1 MPLLSCTNLRYA
13 VPAMPIH
20 VHRAPRSI
28 FFFAF
33 CLCLGSFL
41 QARPSADW
49 TSLAPGMD
57 YKYVTAKKLSVVGD
71 SRIFILR
78 IDPNLW
84 HLEAVGIGQTG
95 ESTGHTAREW
105 AQLRKFSAVINAG
118 MFAADFK
125 THLGYMGS
133 ATHSSNGKV
142 NAYQSVAAFEP
153 RDSQSP
159 PFRIFDLDAPGAHFE
174 EIQKNYSSA
183 LQNLRL
189 IKRPGSNQWS
199 QQDRKWSEAALGE
212 DEKGRVLFIYS
223 RSPFS
228 MHDLNNEL
236 LSAGIGIVAAQHLE
250 GGPEAQLYLHLDST
264 EMELFGSYETNF
276 KENDSNSTAWPIPN
290 VLGVRQRT
298 SVQ

>member
-1 MPLLSCTNLRYA
+1 MRSRIHGDNRSILTVILLLSLAYL
-13 VPAMPIH
+13 
-20 VHRAPRSI
+20 SI
-28 FFFAF
+28 A
-33 CLCLGSFL
+33 GTAS
-41 QARPSADW
+41 DW
-49 TSLAPGMD
+49 ASLAPGVD
-57 YKYVTAKKLSVVGD
+57 YKYVAAKKPSVVGD
-71 SRIFILR
+71 SRIFVLR

-84 HLEAVGIGQTG
+84 HLEAVGISQTG
-95 ESTGHTAREW
+95 ESTGRTAREW
-105 AQLRKFSAVINAG
+105 AQRRKFSAVINAG

-133 ATHSSNGKV
+133 SAHINDSKI
-142 NAYQSVAAFEP
+142 NAYQSVAAFDP
-153 RDSQSP
+153 RDSQSS
-159 PFRIFDLDAPGAHFE
+159 PFRIFDLDAPGTHFE

-212 DEKGRVLFIYS
+212 DEKGRILFIYS

-228 MHDLNNEL
+228 MHDLNSEL

-250 GGPEAQLYLHLDST
+250 GGPEAQLYLHLGST

-276 KENDSNSTAWPIPN
+276 KENDFNSTAWPIPN
-290 VLGVRQRT
+290 VLGVRPRT
-298 SVQ
+298 PPAH